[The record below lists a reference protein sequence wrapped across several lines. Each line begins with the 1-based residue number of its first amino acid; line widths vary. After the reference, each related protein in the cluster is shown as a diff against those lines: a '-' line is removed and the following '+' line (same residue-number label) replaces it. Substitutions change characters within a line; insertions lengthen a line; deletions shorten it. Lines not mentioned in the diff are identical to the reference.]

1 MRFRERDRMRV
12 PSFLIAVAAALALT
26 APARATG
33 GPTPADLAV
42 PRYDHIFVIM
52 GENKVW
58 QRIDGSTNAPN
69 LTRLARTYGDAT
81 RFYGEVHP
89 SEANYVALVGG
100 STYGIHDDDAYYC
113 SPGSARASCHG
124 AAAPG
129 YVPHTIDA
137 PHLGTQLEAAGLTWK
152 NYEQSIPEAGSLAV
166 FGSNR
171 ASDGPDAP
179 ALYASK
185 HSGFINFASVQ
196 RDPRRAQK
204 LVGYDVLHR
213 DLAAGTAP
221 NFAFI
226 IPNLCDD
233 MHGMLA
239 GPGVPADCTYE
250 HEDALIQRGDR
261 AIGALVDEIMAAP
274 LWRASGNAAIV
285 VTFDED
291 DGTGRQG
298 CCGVTPDAPSNFGGG
313 HIATIVIT
321 NRGVRGVT
329 DPTPY
334 NHYSL
339 LRTIEDAFG
348 IPEHLGHA
356 ADVDQGV
363 VAMTPLFAVP
373 PMPSQSLTKASLPAA
388 DQQAVHPV
396 DAALR
401 R

>member
-1 MRFRERDRMRV
+1 MRFRERHRMRRT
-12 PSFLIAVAAALALT
+12 PFLVAVAAAVALA
-26 APARATG
+26 APAGAAG
-33 GPTPADLAV
+33 VPTPADLAV
-42 PRYDHIFVIM
+42 PRYDHVFVIM

-81 RFYGEVHP
+81 HFYGEVHP

-113 SPGSARASCHG
+113 APGSTRPSCHG
-124 AAAPG
+124 ASAAR

-171 ASDGPDAP
+171 ASDGPGAP

-196 RDPRRAQK
+196 KDPQRAHK

-213 DLAAGTAP
+213 DLAAGTMP
-221 NFAFI
+221 SFAFI

-233 MHGMLA
+233 MHGMLP
-239 GPGVPADCTYE
+239 GPGVPEDCTYD

-261 AIGALVDEIMAAP
+261 AIGGLVEEIMTSP
-274 LWRASGNAAIV
+274 VWRAPGNAAIV

-321 NRGVRGVT
+321 NHGARGVA

-348 IPEHLGHA
+348 IHDYLAHA
-356 ADVDQGV
+356 AESGHGV
-363 VAMTPLFAVP
+363 APMLPLFRTTS
-373 PMPSQSLTKASLPAA
+373 PSAGARG
-388 DQQAVHPV
+388 DN
-396 DAALR
+396 
-401 R
+401 